1 MRHLV
6 SRGLET
12 SNFAPAI
19 ASTLGAPQG
28 HPAAA
33 QQVVRWD
40 CVPPDDLCWAAAG
53 WPGGAERW
61 PSVCHSRLQSCTC
74 TCTCTYVFSFGF
86 VPGFV
91 FSSRTFRDPSPCAC
105 LRDGTYRIVFLCSL
119 HGNPRR
125 VSPFC
130 KHASVRNMV
139 LRGVGCCSQP
149 SHAHCQC
156 HSCLLYLNMIKGFK
170 VRRSTV
176 VRLYGVPLDH
186 LSSLVCFGGSDSSAC
201 STHQSLSMINIKPV
215 TEPNTPVLAHSPLL
229 PLQCVPVPV
238 PLPCTCVQGVYEN
251 QGVPKCYAVWRDDAS
266 LSSTAPS
273 RNANSL
279 TS

>member
-74 TCTCTYVFSFGF
+74 TCTCTYVFYFGF

-105 LRDGTYRIVFLCSL
+105 LRDGTYSVPC
-119 HGNPRR
+119 NPRSIPLR
-125 VSPFC
+125 

-156 HSCLLYLNMIKGFK
+156 HSCAWD
-170 VRRSTV
+170 T
-176 VRLYGVPLDH
+176 
-186 LSSLVCFGGSDSSAC
+186 
-201 STHQSLSMINIKPV
+201 
-215 TEPNTPVLAHSPLL
+215 
-229 PLQCVPVPV
+229 VPVAAHAEAYRDARPR
-238 PLPCTCVQGVYEN
+238 GVRVER
-251 QGVPKCYAVWRDDAS
+251 PDI
-266 LSSTAPS
+266 
-273 RNANSL
+273 RNVCARGHRQANERNVVCERPW
-279 TS
+279 